1 MRRKNS
7 FPFLTHPTN
16 LPKAQTVAWVIY
28 PNHTNPNHL
37 FYPAQE
43 FAAPHFSNQRQT
55 VFQRNSFA
63 NIFYYFK
70 KRQKPLSL
78 PSPPVFFFFPP
89 PPNNKQKK
97 GRGGGGVF
105 FFFFFF

>member
-55 VFQRNSFA
+55 VFQRNAWA
-63 NIFYYFK
+63 NIFYYWKASKNAHYLPPARFLLLLRASHTLQK
-70 KRQKPLSL
+70 THYIPYVRQ
-78 PSPPVFFFFPP
+78 V
-89 PPNNKQKK
+89 
-97 GRGGGGVF
+97 
-105 FFFFFF
+105 